1 MKRLA
6 APALLSSLALAFT
19 LSASPAV
26 AENQNPWI
34 SSQSRADAS
43 LRTNRGAMPPA
54 GYLGQHWTH
63 PVGCEY
69 SRAGRP
75 GETVWYVIVNTRR
88 AGCPTYIVQRGH
100 SDIYQ

>member
-6 APALLSSLALAFT
+6 APALLSSLAMAFSLGAT
-19 LSASPAV
+19 PV
-26 AENQNPWI
+26 AAESDNAWI
-34 SSQSRADAS
+34 STQNRAVTSTRGSA
-43 LRTNRGAMPPA
+43 GAMPPS
-54 GYLGQHWTH
+54 GYLGQHWIH

-88 AGCPTYIVQRGH
+88 AGCPTYIVERGH